1 MISTSGKKLYWS
13 HAKVMIISEDIAKE
27 GIVSIID
34 WVSRD
39 SEVREDIWTLVT
51 HGQPA
56 YSIFDTPPKME
67 SIISLQLN
75 NTLRAEKSIS
85 RYPSIEMWKF
95 IDNMSSEGISAV
107 LPVVVSN
114 VENGEKV
121 LKVLGAGLFKKDRL
135 IGYIDENMT
144 KDLLWLR
151 NELKGGLYNVKDE
164 NGNITTLEIHNSKT
178 KLKPKI
184 EDGQILINAGITINV
199 DIAELSG
206 SVNYIDEN
214 GRKKLENDAE
224 KQIKSDVENTVK
236 FIQKEYDA
244 DAFGFGSIIKIKNNS
259 YWKKMSS
266 EWDNI
271 YPEIEVQVVPDVII
285 RGSATRKLP
294 IKVGD

>member
-1 MISTSGKKLYWS
+1 
-13 HAKVMIISEDIAKE
+13 
-27 GIVSIID
+27 
-34 WVSRD
+34 
-39 SEVREDIWTLVT
+39 
-51 HGQPA
+51 
-56 YSIFDTPPKME
+56 
-67 SIISLQLN
+67 
-75 NTLRAEKSIS
+75 
-85 RYPSIEMWKF
+85 MWKF